1 MLRQSEE
8 FTALQGMLDAQLSVA
23 PEQEKFFRRRFAAS
37 TPEQLVF
44 LNALSEHI
52 TKVIDGDLEQH
63 TKDYAWLCQEQV
75 AEELH
80 FRREGRYKL
89 STFEEAYRE
98 VYSNKLYMTRYM
110 NGLLMTQLWWSNHT
124 AVMNFYQNRFL
135 AENNPGYSHLEIGP
149 GHGLFLYFAANDP
162 RCEEARGW
170 DISQSSID
178 LTRTALLRLG
188 AGKMPT
194 LELVDLFKGE
204 KKEKFDSIV
213 FSEVL
218 EHMEH
223 PRAALDILRNLLA
236 PKGRLFLNMP
246 INSPAPDHLFN
257 AESPEDLEVF
267 VVKSGLRIVDR
278 AFFPASNQSIE
289 SARKKKLTI
298 SCVFVAESS

>member
-8 FTALQGMLDAQLSVA
+8 FMALQGMLDAQLSVA

-37 TPEQLVF
+37 TQEQLVF

-52 TKVIDGDLEQH
+52 TKLIDGDLEQH
-63 TKDYAWLCQEQV
+63 TKDYAWLCQEQI

-98 VYSNKLYMTRYM
+98 VYSNKSYMTRYM

-149 GHGLFLYFAANDP
+149 GHGLFLYFASKDP
-162 RCEEARGW
+162 RCAEARGW
-170 DISQSSID
+170 DISESSID
-178 LTRTALLRLG
+178 LTKAALLRLG

-204 KKEKFDSIV
+204 KTEKFDSIV

-223 PRAALDILRNLLA
+223 PRAALDVLRNLLA

-257 AESPEDLEVF
+257 ADSPEDLEIF

-289 SARKKKLTI
+289 RARKKKLTI
-298 SCVFVAESS
+298 SCVFVAEPS